1 MSVRRDR
8 IGSLDAF
15 RGLTIAGMI
24 LVNTP
29 GTWSHVYPPLLHA
42 EWHGWTPTDLVFPFF
57 LFIVGVAIPLSF
69 RRYLADPDLGRGALY
84 RRVLRRSALIFL
96 VGLLLTGFP
105 EFDLA
110 EIRIPGVLQRIAL
123 VYLATSLLVLNVSAR
138 AQAWWAAGL
147 LVLYQ
152 VLMTWVPVPGHGPG
166 NLAPDANL
174 AAWLDRLLLGQEHL
188 WQNRPWDPE
197 GLLSTVPAVSTCLVG
212 VFAGRWLTSD
222 RDRREI
228 AGWMLAG
235 GWLLI
240 LLGQLW
246 GAWFPINKNLWTSSY
261 VVFTA
266 GMALEGLGVCYW
278 LMDVSGYRSW
288 ARPAIVFGRNPLF
301 IYVVSIFLAKV
312 LLLVPAGAGP
322 DGDPSSAYRWGYER
336 LFASW
341 LSPIN
346 ASLAFAL
353 TVVAL
358 CWGLAWLLDRKDV
371 YVRV

>member
-123 VYLATSLLVLNVSAR
+123 VYLATSLLVLNTSAR
-138 AQAWWAAGL
+138 AHAWWAAGL

-152 VLMTWVPVPGHGPG
+152 VLMTWVPVPGQGPG

-228 AGWMLAG
+228 AGWMLAA

-261 VVFTA
+261 AVFTA

-312 LLLVPAGAGP
+312 LLLVRAGELA
-322 DGDPSSAYRWGYER
+322 GDPISAYRWSYET
-336 LFASW
+336 LFATW

-358 CWGLAWLLDRKDV
+358 CWGLAWLLDRKGV